1 MLIIL
6 ETGFFR
12 LKISET
18 SFQIYRKLS
27 HSFKLLHN
35 TLQHK
40 FIPVYSTI
48 FHCIDGEVAFLFS
61 NSIRCFQSLSF

>member
-6 ETGFFR
+6 ETGFFH

-40 FIPVYSTI
+40 FIPVYSTV